1 MQQHAFREHTSRRAV
16 GVLHGLSF
24 KQAVATLIIA
34 LGLGLAAGAWDL
46 MADYRDMRRNLQD
59 STAANLALVRGL
71 AVESAYLLSADLAG
85 EVANGLML
93 DPLAAEVRLTDNFG
107 DILGQMQRP
116 PTTTALPDLAE
127 RLFGDIVTYSLPLQT
142 AQQQSHVDVG
152 RLELRLDPGRLLE
165 RYLSHFTAAAAA
177 GAARTIVLCLLVV
190 AVFYGLITKPLL
202 KITSTIATVDPDRPG
217 AVLIELPR
225 RHEGDELG
233 LLVTTVNSLLA
244 ESQAGLLGRDA
255 AEAELAALARDLE
268 QRVLERTA
276 ELAREKDEVER
287 ANAQLE
293 KANRFISDG
302 IRYASRIQTALLPD
316 ATALDGAVDEIT
328 VGWRPFDIVGGDY
341 YWTGKFGD
349 KTVIAVMDCTGHG
362 VPGAFMTAVVSSILA
377 RILHHHGHDDPAVIL
392 ALLNSLV
399 KSALRQDRADA
410 PADDGLDA
418 AICVLDHDRRIA
430 SFAGANLPLMIWSG
444 GEMRVIRGD
453 RRSLGYRDSA
463 PDATFTRHQVPI
475 TPGAIFYLYTD
486 GVIDHM
492 GGPSLRLF
500 GRRRLQEALAGLA
513 HLPLERQKEK
523 LFATLDE
530 WRGDQPWRD
539 DMTFVAFRPLKG

>member
-1 MQQHAFREHTSRRAV
+1 MQQHAPREQSSRRTV

-24 KQAVATLIIA
+24 KQAVATLVIA
-34 LGLGLAAGAWDL
+34 LGLGVAAGAWDL
-46 MADYRDMRRNLQD
+46 MADYRAMRQELQE
-59 STAANLALVRGL
+59 STTANLALVRGL

-93 DPLAAEVRLTDNFG
+93 NPLVAEVRLTDNFG
-107 DILGQMQRP
+107 DVLGQMHRP
-116 PTTTALPDLAE
+116 ATATALPELAQ
-127 RLFGDIVTYSLPLQT
+127 RLFGDIVTYSLALQT
-142 AQQQSHVDVG
+142 SQQQNHVDVG
-152 RLELRLDPGRLLE
+152 RLELKLDPGRLLD
-165 RYLSHFTAAAAA
+165 RYLSHITASAAS
-177 GAARTIVLCLLVV
+177 GLARTVLLCLLVV
-190 AVFYGLITKPLL
+190 AVFYALITKPLL
-202 KITSTIATVDPDRPG
+202 KITGAIATVDPGRPG
-217 AVLIELPR
+217 AFLIDLPH

-276 ELAREKDEVER
+276 ELAREKEEVER
-287 ANAQLE
+287 ANTQLE

-316 ATALDGAVDEIT
+316 AAALDGAVDEIT

-349 KTVIAVMDCTGHG
+349 KAVIAVMDCTGHG

-392 ALLNSLV
+392 ALLNFLV

-418 AICVLDHDRRIA
+418 AICVLDHDRGVVT
-430 SFAGANLPLMIWSG
+430 FAGANLPLMVWADG
-444 GEMRVIRGD
+444 HMRVIKGD
-453 RRSLGYRDSA
+453 RRSLGYRDSP
-463 PDATFTRHQVPI
+463 PDATFVSHVVPI
-475 TPGAIFYLYTD
+475 TPGATFYLYTD

-492 GGPSLRLF
+492 GGPSQRLF
-500 GRRRLQEALAGLA
+500 GRRRLQETLVGLA
-513 HLPLERQKEK
+513 HLPLEQQKEG
-523 LFATLDE
+523 LFATLDR

-539 DMTFVAFRPLKG
+539 DMTFVAFRPKA